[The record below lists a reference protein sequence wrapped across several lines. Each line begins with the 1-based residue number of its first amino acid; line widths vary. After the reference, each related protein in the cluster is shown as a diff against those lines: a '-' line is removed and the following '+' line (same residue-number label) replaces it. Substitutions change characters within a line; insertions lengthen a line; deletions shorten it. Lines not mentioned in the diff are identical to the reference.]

1 MNEPTRLPV
10 EYPDGMHTT
19 IAQAITEERKFDVRT
34 ATLQQLQHGLTKA
47 ALHKEGEAGLR

>member
-19 IAQAITEERKFDVRT
+19 IAQAIAEERKFDVRT
-34 ATLQQLQHGLTKA
+34 ATLQQQQGLTKA